1 MAKRIRRSASKFT
14 QVATTLNVYAYTVDL
29 QSSCVDLPLGC
40 QTAKNLRRLAYE
52 FEIDQSQRKAS
63 QVNAS
68 RKRTLNCVE
77 LRVPLARALVLL
89 TVQMTQTS
97 QFNIHNLATDVSWL
111 TDQISQSTS
120 PDKFNKS
127 LEFSTILLLQWN
139 LLKRPPNQNPD

>member
-14 QVATTLNVYAYTVDL
+14 QVATTRNVYAYTVDL

-68 RKRTLNCVE
+68 GWPNEMQDEKRKWKTYVE
-77 LRVPLARALVLL
+77 LRRIASPFGQGFSLANSSDDTNA
-89 TVQMTQTS
+89 TV
-97 QFNIHNLATDVSWL
+97 
-111 TDQISQSTS
+111 
-120 PDKFNKS
+120 
-127 LEFSTILLLQWN
+127 
-139 LLKRPPNQNPD
+139 